1 MAVYVTLRMII
12 NWYTVHDALL
22 ILLSQIRRTLQK
34 GWSQN
39 ISGKQI
45 IRQNPSASGHWTK
58 ENSVYPFSLLS
69 GDYYLWNVHKQ
80 SPIAKLSPSSS
91 SGLAMDLQSCP
102 HNKLFVSG
110 YSAKTERE
118 YTQLSHG
125 LCLIGLELW
134 IFLSRQDMDI
144 WLNKGDDCI
153 LSV

>member
-69 GDYYLWNVHKQ
+69 GDSHLWNVHKQ
-80 SPIAKLSPSSS
+80 SPIAELSSS
-91 SGLAMDLQSCP
+91 SGLALDLQSCP